1 MFPAVTRV
9 ARIPTSI
16 TLVSGKNARDHL
28 NRMLTTDI
36 SNDSIFTR
44 RVSTICNLNG
54 RITSRH
60 LHADYGSQILLMH
73 NESESV
79 SLRNNLTMGIPWNE
93 ECQISS
99 GDGAIARL
107 VIYGPDPS
115 DILDSIGIDPADLTS
130 EMWVEFE
137 DSMISKIHEG
147 TDFCIYEMLVPV
159 EKTSELQ
166 NNLESHGAEFGS
178 IDSVIAIQA
187 ISGIL
192 DIAIGT
198 EGKIPFDLGLH
209 NVVDLKKGCY
219 PGQEIHA
226 RMESRDAINKTTSIF
241 ISKQQLP
248 LGKLQ
253 TVTNQKLEVIC
264 SKNLDGNWINAI
276 IHQKKMN
283 LSKEISIISNENI
296 ISIRSV

>member
-1 MFPAVTRV
+1 MFQAVTRV
-9 ARIPTSI
+9 AQIPTSI

-36 SNDSIFTR
+36 SKDSIFTR
-44 RVSTICNLNG
+44 RESTICNLNG

-107 VIYGPDPS
+107 VIYGPDSS

-130 EMWVEFE
+130 EMWVEFA

-147 TDFCIYEMLVPV
+147 TNFCIYEMLVPV

-166 NNLESHGAEFGS
+166 KNLESHGAEFGS

-198 EGKIPFDLGLH
+198 EGKIPFDLGLN

-226 RMESRDAINKTTSIF
+226 RMESRGAINKTTSTF

-253 TVTNQKLEVIC
+253 TLSNLKLEVIC
-264 SKNLDGNWINAI
+264 SKYLDDNWINVI
-276 IHQKKMN
+276 IHQKEMN
-283 LSKEISIISNENI
+283 LSKEISIISDENI

>member
-9 ARIPTSI
+9 AQIPTSI

-44 RVSTICNLNG
+44 RESTICNLNG

-107 VIYGPDPS
+107 VIYGPDSS
-115 DILDSIGIDPADLTS
+115 DILDSIGIDPADLSS
-130 EMWVEFE
+130 EMWVEFA
-137 DSMISKIHEG
+137 DSMISKIHEA

-166 NNLESHGAEFGS
+166 KNLEYHGAEFGS

-198 EGKIPFDLGLH
+198 EGKIPFDLGLN
-209 NVVDLKKGCY
+209 NVVDLNKGCY

-226 RMESRDAINKTTSIF
+226 RMESRDAINKTTSTF

-253 TVTNQKLEVIC
+253 TLSNLKLEVIC
-264 SKNLDGNWINAI
+264 SKNLDDNWINVI
-276 IHQKKMN
+276 IHKKEMN
-283 LSKEISIISNENI
+283 LSKEISIISDENI

>member
-9 ARIPTSI
+9 AQIPTSI

-44 RVSTICNLNG
+44 RVSTICDLNG

-107 VIYGPDPS
+107 VIYGPDSS
-115 DILDSIGIDPADLTS
+115 DILGSIGIDPADLTS

-137 DSMISKIHEG
+137 DFMISKIHDG

-166 NNLESHGAEFGS
+166 KILESYGAEFGS

-198 EGKIPFDLGLH
+198 EGKIPFDLGLN

-226 RMESRDAINKTTSIF
+226 RMESRDAINKTASTF

-253 TVTNQKLEVIC
+253 TLSNLKLEVIC
-264 SKNLDGNWINAI
+264 SKNLDDKWINVI
-276 IHQKKMN
+276 IHQKEMN
-283 LSKEISIISNENI
+283 LSNEISIISDENI

>member
-9 ARIPTSI
+9 AQIPTSI

-28 NRMLTTDI
+28 NRILTTDI

-44 RVSTICNLNG
+44 RESTICNLNG

-107 VIYGPDPS
+107 VIYGPDS
-115 DILDSIGIDPADLTS
+115 LDILDSIGIDPADLTS

-147 TDFCIYEMLVPV
+147 TDFCIFEMLVPV
-159 EKTSELQ
+159 DKTSELQ
-166 NNLESHGAEFGS
+166 KNLESHGAEFGS

-264 SKNLDGNWINAI
+264 SKNLDGNWINVI
-276 IHQKKMN
+276 IHQKGMN

>member
-9 ARIPTSI
+9 AQIPTSI

-44 RVSTICNLNG
+44 RESTICNLNG

-107 VIYGPDPS
+107 VIYGPDSS
-115 DILDSIGIDPADLTS
+115 DILGSIGIDPADLTS

-137 DSMISKIHEG
+137 DFMISKIHDG

-166 NNLESHGAEFGS
+166 KILESYGAEFGS

-198 EGKIPFDLGLH
+198 EGKIPFDLGLN

-226 RMESRDAINKTTSIF
+226 RMESRDAINKTASTF

-253 TVTNQKLEVIC
+253 TLSNLKLEVIC
-264 SKNLDGNWINAI
+264 SKNLDDKWINVI
-276 IHQKKMN
+276 IHQKEMN
-283 LSKEISIISNENI
+283 LSNEISIISDENI

>member
-1 MFPAVTRV
+1 MFPAITRV
-9 ARIPTSI
+9 AQIPTSI

-44 RVSTICNLNG
+44 RESTICNLNG

-107 VIYGPDPS
+107 VIYGPDSS

-130 EMWVEFE
+130 EMWVEFGE
-137 DSMISKIHEG
+137 FMISKIHEG
-147 TDFCIYEMLVPV
+147 TDFCIYEMLVPK

-166 NNLESHGAEFGS
+166 INLESHGAEFGS
-178 IDSVIAIQA
+178 IDSGIAIQA
-187 ISGIL
+187 IAGIL

-198 EGKIPFDLGLH
+198 EGKIPFDLGLN

-226 RMESRDAINKTTSIF
+226 RMESRDAINKTASTF

-248 LGKLQ
+248 LGKIQ
-253 TVTNQKLEVIC
+253 TLSNLKLEVIC
-264 SKNLDGNWINAI
+264 SKYLEDNWINVI
-276 IHQKKMN
+276 IHQKGMN
-283 LSKEISIISNENI
+283 LSKEISIISDENM

>member
-9 ARIPTSI
+9 AQIPTSI

-44 RVSTICNLNG
+44 RESTICNLNG

-60 LHADYGSQILLMH
+60 IHADYGSQILLMH

-107 VIYGPDPS
+107 VIYGPDSS

-130 EMWVEFE
+130 EMWVEFA

-159 EKTSELQ
+159 AKTSKLQ
-166 NNLESHGAEFGS
+166 KNLESHGAEFGS

-198 EGKIPFDLGLH
+198 EGKIPFDLGLN

-241 ISKQQLP
+241 ISKQHLP

-253 TVTNQKLEVIC
+253 TVTKQKLEVIC
-264 SKNLDGNWINAI
+264 
-276 IHQKKMN
+276 
-283 LSKEISIISNENI
+283 
-296 ISIRSV
+296 

>member
-9 ARIPTSI
+9 AQIPTSI

-44 RVSTICNLNG
+44 RESTICNLNG

-107 VIYGPDPS
+107 VIYGPDSS
-115 DILDSIGIDPADLTS
+115 DILDSIGIDPADLSS
-130 EMWVEFE
+130 EMWVEFA
-137 DSMISKIHEG
+137 DSMISKIHEA

-166 NNLESHGAEFGS
+166 KNLEYHGAEFGS

-198 EGKIPFDLGLH
+198 EGKIPFDLGLN
-209 NVVDLKKGCY
+209 NVVDLNKGCY

-226 RMESRDAINKTTSIF
+226 RMESRDAINKTTSTF

-253 TVTNQKLEVIC
+253 TLSNLKLEVIC
-264 SKNLDGNWINAI
+264 SKNLDDNWINVI
-276 IHQKKMN
+276 IHKKEMN
-283 LSKEISIISNENI
+283 LSKEISIISDENI
-296 ISIRSV
+296 ISIRTV

>member
-1 MFPAVTRV
+1 MFAAVTRV
-9 ARIPTSI
+9 AQIPTSI

-44 RVSTICNLNG
+44 RESTICNLNG

-60 LHADYGSQILLMH
+60 LHADYGNQILLMH
-73 NESESV
+73 NESESE
-79 SLRNNLTMGIPWNE
+79 SLRHNLTIGIPWNE
-93 ECQISS
+93 ECQISV

-107 VIYGPDPS
+107 VIYGPKS
-115 DILDSIGIDPADLTS
+115 TDILDSIGINLADLTS
-130 EMWVEFE
+130 ELWVEFGE
-137 DSMISKIHEG
+137 FMISKIHQG
-147 TDFCIYEMLVPV
+147 TQFCIYEMLVPK

-166 NNLESHGAEFGS
+166 KNLESHGAEIGS
-178 IDSVIAIQA
+178 IDSGIAVQA
-187 ISGIL
+187 IVGIL

-198 EGKIPFDLGLH
+198 EGKIPFDLGLN

-226 RMESRDAINKTTSIF
+226 RMESRGAINKTTSTF

-248 LGKLQ
+248 LGKIQ
-253 TVTNQKLEVIC
+253 TLSNLKLEVIC
-264 SKNLDGNWINAI
+264 SKNLDDKWINVI
-276 IHQKKMN
+276 IHQKEMN
-283 LSKEISIISNENI
+283 LSKEISIISDENI

>member
-1 MFPAVTRV
+1 MFQAVTRV
-9 ARIPTSI
+9 AQIPTSI

-44 RVSTICNLNG
+44 RESTICNLNG

-107 VIYGPDPS
+107 VIYGPDSS

-147 TDFCIYEMLVPV
+147 TDFCIFEMLVPV
-159 EKTSELQ
+159 DKTLELQ
-166 NNLESHGAEFGS
+166 TNLESHGAEFGS

-198 EGKIPFDLGLH
+198 EGKIPFDLGLN

-226 RMESRDAINKTTSIF
+226 RMESRGAINKTTSTF

-253 TVTNQKLEVIC
+253 TLSNLKLEVIC
-264 SKNLDGNWINAI
+264 SKYLDDNWINVI
-276 IHQKKMN
+276 IHQKEMN
-283 LSKEISIISNENI
+283 LSKEISIISDENI

>member
-9 ARIPTSI
+9 AHIPTSI

-44 RVSTICNLNG
+44 RESTICNLNG

-60 LHADYGSQILLMH
+60 LHVDYGSQILLMH
-73 NESESV
+73 NGSESV
-79 SLRNNLTMGIPWNE
+79 SLRNNLTTGIPWNE
-93 ECQISS
+93 ECEISS

-107 VIYGPDPS
+107 VIYGPDSS

-130 EMWVEFE
+130 DMWVEFGE
-137 DSMISKIHEG
+137 FMVSKIREG
-147 TDFCIYEMLVPV
+147 TDFCIYEMLVPN

-166 NNLESHGAEFGS
+166 IHLESHGAEFGS
-178 IDSVIAIQA
+178 IDSGIAVQA
-187 ISGIL
+187 IAGIL

-198 EGKIPFDLGLH
+198 EGKIPFDLGL
-209 NVVDLKKGCY
+209 NDVVDLKKGCY

-226 RMESRDAINKTTSIF
+226 RMESRDAINKTTSTF

-253 TVTNQKLEVIC
+253 TLSKLKLEVIC
-264 SKNLDGNWINAI
+264 SKYLDDNWINII
-276 IHQKKMN
+276 IHQKEMN
-283 LSKEISIISNENI
+283 LSQEISIISDENI

>member
-1 MFPAVTRV
+1 MFPAVTIV
-9 ARIPTSI
+9 AQVPTSI

-28 NRMLTTDI
+28 NRLLTTDI

-44 RVSTICNLNG
+44 RESTICNLNG

-60 LHADYGSQILLMH
+60 LHADYGGQILLMH

-107 VIYGPDPS
+107 VIYGPDSS
-115 DILDSIGIDPADLTS
+115 DILDSIGIDIADLTS
-130 EMWVEFE
+130 EMWVEFA

-147 TDFCIYEMLVPV
+147 RDFCIYEMLVPV

-166 NNLESHGAEFGS
+166 KNLEYHGAEFGS

-226 RMESRDAINKTTSIF
+226 RMESRDAINKTTSTF

-253 TVTNQKLEVIC
+253 TLSNLKLEVIC
-264 SKNLDGNWINAI
+264 SKNLDDNWINVI
-276 IHQKKMN
+276 IHQKEMN
-283 LSKEISIISNENI
+283 ISEEISIISDENI

>member
-1 MFPAVTRV
+1 
-9 ARIPTSI
+9 
-16 TLVSGKNARDHL
+16 
-28 NRMLTTDI
+28 
-36 SNDSIFTR
+36 
-44 RVSTICNLNG
+44 
-54 RITSRH
+54 
-60 LHADYGSQILLMH
+60 
-73 NESESV
+73 
-79 SLRNNLTMGIPWNE
+79 MGIPWNE

-107 VIYGPDPS
+107 VIYGPDSS
-115 DILDSIGIDPADLTS
+115 DILDSIGIDPAGLTS
-130 EMWVEFE
+130 EMWVEFA

-159 EKTSELQ
+159 AKTSKLQ
-166 NNLESHGAEFGS
+166 KNLESHGVEFGS

-198 EGKIPFDLGLH
+198 EGKIPFDLGLN

-226 RMESRDAINKTTSIF
+226 RMESRDAINKTTSTF

-253 TVTNQKLEVIC
+253 TSSNLKLEVIC
-264 SKNLDGNWINAI
+264 SKNLDDKWVNVI
-276 IHQKKMN
+276 IHQKEMN
-283 LSKEISIISNENI
+283 LSKEISIISDENI

>member
-1 MFPAVTRV
+1 MFPAITRV
-9 ARIPTSI
+9 AQIPTSI

-44 RVSTICNLNG
+44 RESTICNLNG

-73 NESESV
+73 NESETV

-107 VIYGPDPS
+107 VIYGPDSS

-130 EMWVEFE
+130 EMWVEFGE
-137 DSMISKIHEG
+137 FMISKIHEG
-147 TDFCIYEMLVPV
+147 TDFCIYEMLVPK

-166 NNLESHGAEFGS
+166 INLESHGAEFGS
-178 IDSVIAIQA
+178 IDSGIAIQA
-187 ISGIL
+187 IAGIL

-198 EGKIPFDLGLH
+198 EGKIPFDLGLN

-226 RMESRDAINKTTSIF
+226 RMESRDAINKTASTF
-241 ISKQQLP
+241 ISKQQLDR
-248 LGKLQ
+248 K
-253 TVTNQKLEVIC
+253 
-264 SKNLDGNWINAI
+264 
-276 IHQKKMN
+276 
-283 LSKEISIISNENI
+283 
-296 ISIRSV
+296 SVV

>member
-1 MFPAVTRV
+1 MFPAVTIV
-9 ARIPTSI
+9 AQIPTSI

-28 NRMLTTDI
+28 NRLLTTDI

-44 RVSTICNLNG
+44 RESTICNLNG

-60 LHADYGSQILLMH
+60 IHADYGGQILLMH

-107 VIYGPDPS
+107 VIYGPDSS
-115 DILDSIGIDPADLTS
+115 DILDSIGIDIADLTS
-130 EMWVEFE
+130 EMWVEFA

-166 NNLESHGAEFGS
+166 KNLEYHGAEFGS

-198 EGKIPFDLGLH
+198 EGKIPFDLGLN
-209 NVVDLKKGCY
+209 NVVDLTKGCY

-226 RMESRDAINKTTSIF
+226 RMESRDAINKTTSTF

-253 TVTNQKLEVIC
+253 TLSNLKLEVIC
-264 SKNLDGNWINAI
+264 SKNLDDNWINVI
-276 IHQKKMN
+276 IHQKEMN
-283 LSKEISIISNENI
+283 ISEEISIISDENI

>member
-9 ARIPTSI
+9 AQIPTSI

-44 RVSTICNLNG
+44 RESTICNLNG

-107 VIYGPDPS
+107 VIYGPDSS

-130 EMWVEFE
+130 ELWVEFE

-147 TDFCIYEMLVPV
+147 TDFCIFEMLVPV

-166 NNLESHGAEFGS
+166 KSLESHGAEFGS

-192 DIAIGT
+192 DIAIET

-226 RMESRDAINKTTSIF
+226 RMESRDAINKTTSTF

-253 TVTNQKLEVIC
+253 TLSNLKLEVIC
-264 SKNLDGNWINAI
+264 SKNLDDNWINVI
-276 IHQKKMN
+276 IHQKEMN
-283 LSKEISIISNENI
+283 ISEEISIISDENI

>member
-9 ARIPTSI
+9 AQIPTSI

-107 VIYGPDPS
+107 VIYGPDSS
-115 DILDSIGIDPADLTS
+115 DILGSIGIDPADLTS

-137 DSMISKIHEG
+137 DFMISKIHDG

-166 NNLESHGAEFGS
+166 KILESYGAEFGS

-198 EGKIPFDLGLH
+198 EGKIPFDLGLN

-226 RMESRDAINKTTSIF
+226 RMESRDAINKTTSTF

-253 TVTNQKLEVIC
+253 TSSNLKLEVIC
-264 SKNLDGNWINAI
+264 SKNLDDKWVNVI
-276 IHQKKMN
+276 IHQKEMN
-283 LSKEISIISNENI
+283 LSKEISIISDENI

>member
-9 ARIPTSI
+9 AQIPTSI

-28 NRMLTTDI
+28 NRMLTTDV

-44 RVSTICNLNG
+44 RESTICDLNG

-107 VIYGPDPS
+107 VIYGPDSS

-147 TDFCIYEMLVPV
+147 TDFCIFEMLVPV
-159 EKTSELQ
+159 DKTSELQ
-166 NNLESHGAEFGS
+166 KSLESHGAEFGS

-198 EGKIPFDLGLH
+198 EGKIPFDLGLN

-226 RMESRDAINKTTSIF
+226 RMESRDAINKTTSTF

-248 LGKLQ
+248 LGKLE
-253 TVTNQKLEVIC
+253 TLSNLKLEVIC
-264 SKNLDGNWINAI
+264 SKNLDDNWINVI
-276 IHQKKMN
+276 IHKKEMN
-283 LSKEISIISNENI
+283 LSKEISIISDENI

>member
-9 ARIPTSI
+9 AQIPTSI

-107 VIYGPDPS
+107 VIYGPDSS

-137 DSMISKIHEG
+137 DFMISKIHDG

-166 NNLESHGAEFGS
+166 KILESYGAEFGS

-198 EGKIPFDLGLH
+198 EGKIPFDLGLN

-226 RMESRDAINKTTSIF
+226 RMESRDAINKTTSTF

-253 TVTNQKLEVIC
+253 TLSNLKLEVIC
-264 SKNLDGNWINAI
+264 SKNLDDKWVNVI
-276 IHQKKMN
+276 IHQKEMN
-283 LSKEISIISNENI
+283 LSKVISIISYENI
-296 ISIRSV
+296 ISIKSV

>member
-1 MFPAVTRV
+1 
-9 ARIPTSI
+9 
-16 TLVSGKNARDHL
+16 
-28 NRMLTTDI
+28 
-36 SNDSIFTR
+36 
-44 RVSTICNLNG
+44 
-54 RITSRH
+54 
-60 LHADYGSQILLMH
+60 
-73 NESESV
+73 
-79 SLRNNLTMGIPWNE
+79 MGIPWNE

-107 VIYGPDPS
+107 VIYGPDSS

-130 EMWVEFE
+130 EMWVEFA
-137 DSMISKIHEG
+137 DSMISKIHAG
-147 TDFCIYEMLVPV
+147 TDFCIYEILVPV
-159 EKTSELQ
+159 EKTSELLK
-166 NNLESHGAEFGS
+166 NLESHGAEFGS

-198 EGKIPFDLGLH
+198 EGKIPFDLGLN

-226 RMESRDAINKTTSIF
+226 RMESRDAINKTTSTF

-253 TVTNQKLEVIC
+253 TLSNLKLEVIC
-264 SKNLDGNWINAI
+264 SKYLDDNWINVI
-276 IHQKKMN
+276 IHQKEMN
-283 LSKEISIISNENI
+283 LSKEISIISDENI

>member
-1 MFPAVTRV
+1 MFPAVPRV
-9 ARIPTSI
+9 AQIPTSI

-28 NRMLTTDI
+28 NRMLTADI
-36 SNDSIFTR
+36 SNDSMFTR
-44 RVSTICNLNG
+44 RESIICDLNG

-73 NESESV
+73 NESESD

-107 VIYGPDPS
+107 VIYGPDSS
-115 DILDSIGIDPADLTS
+115 DILDSIGIDPAELTS
-130 EMWVEFE
+130 EMWVEFA

-159 EKTSELQ
+159 AKTSKLQ
-166 NNLESHGAEFGS
+166 KNLESHGAEFGS

-192 DIAIGT
+192 DIEIGT
-198 EGKIPFDLGLH
+198 EGKIPFDLGLN

-226 RMESRDAINKTTSIF
+226 RMESRDAINKTTSTF

-253 TVTNQKLEVIC
+253 TSSDLKLEVIC
-264 SKNLDGNWINAI
+264 SKNLDDKWINVI
-276 IHQKKMN
+276 IHQKGVN
-283 LSKEISIISNENI
+283 LSKEISIISDENI